1 MSFIIHYRVDT
12 SDTIQSEVVKANTA
26 DEAVQAFTEHNK
38 RSQFWIDIIS
48 VTPV

>member
-12 SDTIQSEVVKANTA
+12 SDTVQSEVVKANTA